1 MQPYLPLPRTQNT
14 YLPHSAHDQPGRI
27 SGGHFSPGTGEA
39 QARASN
45 LPRTVPARRGAAMA
59 AGLRSQLLL
68 TNEPGLIATIRMAD
82 DAGLMRIMDTFRAEI
97 NQPSADGTTLLMT
110 TVRRNHLSEMQVLL
124 NSPDL
129 DVNSSDHQGNTAL
142 HMAAQ
147 AGQIDH
153 LDALLGDAR
162 VDPHVQNRQGN
173 SALCLAAQHDH
184 YQVVERLLNHQ
195 LLNLN
200 IPENAADDYNKA
212 YRLAADHHGFN
223 TILSL
228 LHSKPWLMNA
238 VRSDGHTALTSAI
251 KAGRLDVVKAL
262 LQHYPD
268 LNVNL
273 AGEGLGTALNVAGV
287 QHNAEMVLTL
297 LRHPGL
303 DPNSPVDHSCS
314 TVLHLAAGRGDAN
327 IVQAL
332 MSALPVINVNAAA
345 ACRDTPLHRA
355 AYFGQLDTLRM
366 LATRVDD
373 INQRNKEGLS
383 VMHFVAGSGN
393 MEAVKFLQQLPG
405 IDPLVTSDIGQY
417 PSDIAQQ
424 SGHAD
429 VARVLQE
436 AEFQSYVRFTER

>member
-1 MQPYLPLPRTQNT
+1 MQPYSPLSRTQNT
-14 YLPHSAHDQPGRI
+14 YLPHSAHDQSGRI
-27 SGGHFSPGTGEA
+27 SDAHFLPGAVEVQT
-39 QARASN
+39 RASY
-45 LPRTVPARRGAAMA
+45 LPRTVPAPRGTAMA
-59 AGLRSQLLL
+59 AGLRSQLSMTSEPDYLL
-68 TNEPGLIATIRMAD
+68 DISMAD
-82 DAGLMRIMDTFRAEI
+82 EAELHRMLDTFCADI
-97 NQPSADGTTLLMT
+97 NRSSADGTTLLMT
-110 TVRRNHLSEMQVLL
+110 TVRKNNLPEMQVLL
-124 NSPDL
+124 EWPEL
-129 DVNSSDHQGNTAL
+129 DVNLTDQQGNTAL

-162 VDPHVQNRQGN
+162 VDPHVRNRHGN
-173 SALCLAAQHDH
+173 TALCLAAQHDQ

-195 LLNLN
+195 LLNLS
-200 IPENAADDYNKA
+200 IPENAADEYNKT
-212 YRLAADHHGFN
+212 YRLAADQHGFN
-223 TILSL
+223 TVFTL
-228 LHSKPWLMNA
+228 LDSKPWLMNA

-251 KAGRLDVVKAL
+251 KAGRIDVVKAL
-262 LQHYPD
+262 LQHYPE

-273 AGEGLGTALNVAGV
+273 AGEGLGTALNVAAG

-303 DPNSPVDHSCS
+303 DPNSPVDHSGS
-314 TVLHLAAGRGDAN
+314 TVLHLAAARGDAN

-332 MSALPVINVNAAA
+332 MSALPVINVNAEA

-405 IDPLVTSDIGQY
+405 IDPLVFSDIGQY

-429 VARVLQE
+429 AARVLQE
-436 AEFQSYVRFTER
+436 AEFQSYVRSTES